1 MPYIVSLIILHDIN
15 CYLKV
20 PVDKY
25 MNILRNLYQ
34 TDTFTRRALWLVPKG
49 VHIKK
54 FYCNI
59 VFFFQISVAQAS
71 FMIFVS
77 VTCLK
82 YQISSKI
89 FSNKMARSFVLD
101 EGGK

>member
-59 VFFFQISVAQAS
+59 VFFSNFRRTGELYN
-71 FMIFVS
+71 F
-77 VTCLK
+77 CLRDM
-82 YQISSKI
+82 SKI
-89 FSNKMARSFVLD
+89 PNFKQNLLK
-101 EGGK
+101 